1 MLNYE
6 GIELALKKR
15 SPSPQEV
22 REILVKAQ
30 EAKGL
35 SWEEAARLML
45 VQNDEEILMM
55 ARRVK
60 ENIYGKRLVLF
71 APLYLTNE
79 CVNNCLYCAF
89 RRDNTDL
96 VRKTLSV
103 EETVMQAKTLEKI
116 GQKRLLLVAGEHPIH
131 SNVKEIVKHIEA
143 IYAAGDIRRL
153 NVNAAPLDVKEFKV
167 LKAAKIGTY
176 QVFQETYDPKTY
188 RIMHPTGKKADY
200 QYRLEAP
207 MRALEAGID
216 DVGIGPLFGLYDWRF
231 ELLATLQ
238 HAEYMDK
245 VLGVGPHTIS
255 VPRLRPAVGSLVPVP
270 PYAFTDNE
278 FKRVVAIL
286 RLAVP
291 YTGIILSTRE
301 RSLLRDELIHLGV
314 SQLSAGSRTSPGGY
328 EETNLHSDESQFA
341 LEDTRSLPEVVKSI
355 AKAGYLPSFCTA
367 CYRRQRT
374 GEAFMELAKTGQIK
388 DLCQA
393 NAILTFKEYLLHEA
407 PENLRTLGNEII
419 TRHLQDIPKEF
430 YRQETLK
437 RLGYLEDG
445 RRDQYM

>member
-1 MLNYE
+1 
-6 GIELALKKR
+6 
-15 SPSPQEV
+15 
-22 REILVKAQ
+22 
-30 EAKGL
+30 
-35 SWEEAARLML
+35 
-45 VQNDEEILMM
+45 MM